1 MGEFM
6 ARIVSDRANRTD
18 QVVLLPSSLE
28 DPTKAPPG
36 AYRILIWTAC
46 GSISAFFAALV
57 IAYIWRAGMMS
68 YWQQIRLPRVLWLS
82 TALILGSSVTFEI
95 ARRFFRRGEWRVAD
109 RLLLT
114 TATIGVAFMAAQLVA
129 WRDLMAQGAYLMDNP
144 HGAFFYLFTGLHA
157 VHLLGGLIALFVV
170 VFGRRKRRELV
181 DVVAYYW
188 HFLTVLWLILF
199 EVLRTVT

>member
-1 MGEFM
+1 M
-6 ARIVSDRANRTD
+6 ARIVSERANKTD

-36 AYRILIWTAC
+36 AYRILLWTTC

-82 TALILGSSVTFEI
+82 TGLILASSTTLEI
-95 ARRFFRRGEWRVAD
+95 ARRVFRKGEWRVAD
-109 RLLLT
+109 RLLLA
-114 TATIGVAFMAAQLVA
+114 TAAIGVAFLGAQLVA
-129 WRDLMAQGAYLMDNP
+129 WRDLLAQGAYLMENP

-157 VHLLGGLIALFVV
+157 VHLLGGLIALFAV

-188 HFLTVLWLILF
+188 HFLTVLWLVLF

>member
-1 MGEFM
+1 M
-6 ARIVSDRANRTD
+6 ARIVSDRANKTD
-18 QVVLLPSSLE
+18 QVFLLPSSLE

-36 AYRILIWTAC
+36 AYRILIWTTC

-114 TATIGVAFMAAQLVA
+114 TATIGASLRSWPLNWWLGAIC
-129 WRDLMAQGAYLMDNP
+129 WRRA
-144 HGAFFYLFTGLHA
+144 
-157 VHLLGGLIALFVV
+157 
-170 VFGRRKRRELV
+170 
-181 DVVAYYW
+181 
-188 HFLTVLWLILF
+188 
-199 EVLRTVT
+199 RT

>member
-1 MGEFM
+1 M
-6 ARIVSDRANRTD
+6 ARIVSDRANKTD

-82 TALILGSSVTFEI
+82 TALIAASSVTLES

-109 RLLLT
+109 RLLLA
-114 TATIGVAFMAAQLVA
+114 TATFGVAFLAAQLVA
-129 WRDLMAQGAYLMDNP
+129 WRDLLAQGAYLMDNP
-144 HGAFFYLFTGLHA
+144 HSAFFYMFTGLHA
-157 VHLLGGLIALFVV
+157 AHLLGGLIALFVV

-181 DVVAYYW
+181 DVVSYYW
-188 HFLTVLWLILF
+188 HFLTVLWVILF

>member
-1 MGEFM
+1 M
-6 ARIVSDRANRTD
+6 ARIVSDRANKTD

-36 AYRILIWTAC
+36 AYRILIWTTC

-57 IAYIWRAGMMS
+57 IAYIWRSGMMS
-68 YWQQIRLPRVLWLS
+68 YWQQFRLPPVLWLS
-82 TALILGSSVTFEI
+82 TALILASSVTLEI
-95 ARRFFRRGEWRVAD
+95 ARRVFRKGEWRVAD

-114 TATIGVAFMAAQLVA
+114 TATLGVAFLAAQLVA
-129 WRDLMAQGAYLMDNP
+129 WRDLLAQGAYLMENP

-188 HFLTVLWLILF
+188 HFLTVLWLVLF